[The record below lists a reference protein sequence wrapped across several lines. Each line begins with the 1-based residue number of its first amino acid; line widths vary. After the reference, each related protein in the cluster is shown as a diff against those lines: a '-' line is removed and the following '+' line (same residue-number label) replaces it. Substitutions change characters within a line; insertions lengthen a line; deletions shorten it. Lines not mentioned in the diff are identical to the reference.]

1 MSVRLPL
8 LFCVLCV
15 LCIFPALINANEGEA
30 EAEKLK
36 QVKEEL
42 QEYYQND
49 PCQLEHHGW
58 EACRKAMNR
67 FNDIPE
73 KKRGHCNHLV
83 GFTCCK
89 KDGNKFCQFRI
100 AVGWEEEKRL
110 LTWCLEGAGISRE
123 KMEEKAEKGGGKRS
137 WSSKRN
143 WKASWKMIT
152 STKKGHTK
160 NVPRHEDC

>member
-15 LCIFPALINANEGEA
+15 LCIFPTLINANEA
-30 EAEKLK
+30 EIYER
-36 QVKEEL
+36 VKKEL

-58 EACRKAMNR
+58 EKCRDAMNR
-67 FNDIPE
+67 FNDIP
-73 KKRGHCNHLV
+73 KAKRGHCNHVV
-83 GFTCCK
+83 GFTCCE

-100 AVGWEEEKRL
+100 AVGWEEEKKL

-143 WKASWKMIT
+143 WKAPWKMIT

-160 NVPRHEDC
+160 NAPRHEDC